1 MFFVV
6 RYVKGY
12 WDIFVCSFFL
22 YGIYWYIFEFD
33 MIGFYFKIMKYRI
46 YIYIVLRLFNYKYK
60 NVIKMNIVINV
71 LIMIYLL
78 IFENL

>member
-1 MFFVV
+1 
-6 RYVKGY
+6 
-12 WDIFVCSFFL
+12 
-22 YGIYWYIFEFD
+22 
-33 MIGFYFKIMKYRI
+33 MIGFYFKIIKYRI

-60 NVIKMNIVINV
+60 NVIKMNIVNNV

>member
-1 MFFVV
+1 MFFVDYGFV

-12 WDIFVCSFFL
+12 WYIFICSFCL

-33 MIGFYFKIMKYRI
+33 MIGFYFKVIRYRI
-46 YIYIVLRLFNYKYK
+46 YIYIVLRLFNYK
-60 NVIKMNIVINV
+60 NNIVNNV